1 MFGKW
6 HYLADRATWPKGY
19 KRVNRATLSAISGAG
34 GKGPA
39 CFLIEADGV
48 RLLLDLGYG
57 PQPGLLPNVD
67 GLGKV
72 DALLLS
78 HGHKDHAGGLMLL
91 EKLGN
96 PPIYATEFVARGLP
110 ATIEIHTL
118 PLQGSANVLGVPIR
132 TGRSGHA
139 PGGIWIRFDFGGG
152 LLYMGDHCSGSML
165 YAFDS
170 PPPASTLVLDGSY
183 GSDDIPV
190 LERFGKFDRLCASAG
205 VLLPVPGDGR
215 GPEIALYLARKGC
228 TTLRLDDATRASM
241 NQIAEYGATSL
252 WNGLSDEVRRLS
264 VDAEPIRDSKGV
276 MLASRADGTA
286 GEAARLIAEW
296 EKLPE
301 PEIIFTGYIPAGT
314 PAERLVKTRRASYL
328 RWNVHPRLSENKE
341 LVSVVKPQVVVPAFC
356 EHGEIATLAKA
367 FAPARVSVA
376 SPIAL

>member
-1 MFGKW
+1 
-6 HYLADRATWPKGY
+6 
-19 KRVNRATLSAISGAG
+19 
-34 GKGPA
+34 
-39 CFLIEADGV
+39 
-48 RLLLDLGYG
+48 
-57 PQPGLLPNVD
+57 
-67 GLGKV
+67 
-72 DALLLS
+72 
-78 HGHKDHAGGLMLL
+78 
-91 EKLGN
+91 
-96 PPIYATEFVARGLP
+96 
-110 ATIEIHTL
+110 
-118 PLQGSANVLGVPIR
+118 
-132 TGRSGHA
+132 
-139 PGGIWIRFDFGGG
+139 
-152 LLYMGDHCSGSML
+152 
-165 YAFDS
+165 
-170 PPPASTLVLDGSY
+170 
-183 GSDDIPV
+183 
-190 LERFGKFDRLCASAG
+190 
-205 VLLPVPGDGR
+205 
-215 GPEIALYLARKGC
+215 
-228 TTLRLDDATRASM
+228 M